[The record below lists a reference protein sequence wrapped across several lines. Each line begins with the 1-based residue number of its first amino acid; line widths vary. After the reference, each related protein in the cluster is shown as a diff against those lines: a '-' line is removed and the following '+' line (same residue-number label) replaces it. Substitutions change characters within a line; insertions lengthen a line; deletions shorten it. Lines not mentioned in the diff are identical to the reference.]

1 MKILTVDDDPFF
13 LEVLEAMLDSGGF
26 KDVTSAV
33 SAQQAAQII
42 SGAAQPFDCA
52 FIDMRMPEI
61 EGDYLCRWL
70 RRLPDY
76 HDASIVMLTASGKKE
91 DVQRAFMSGASD
103 YITKPVDATELLS
116 RTRQIA
122 LTGGGSTARSG
133 AMADTSG
140 VAEQREQ
147 TYFDAV
153 QIEGVK
159 RSVKLDALA
168 NYVAQLSR
176 SSENKLSVVTFHM
189 REGAELHRRC
199 TSEEFTRVLA
209 AAARAILAH
218 AQLPHPFIAYC
229 GSGVF
234 LIVSDTAAMSPD
246 QREAIEAAI
255 NDELRAKGLTDGAGR
270 AIKVTVAMMET
281 HRLGGRTEQQNVT
294 AMYRAIENAE
304 HETLSIRL
312 GLLST

>member
-70 RRLPDY
+70 RRLPEY

-122 LTGGGSTARSG
+122 LTGGASTAGAG
-133 AMADTSG
+133 AMADRSG

-147 TYFDAV
+147 NYFDPV

-199 TSEEFTRVLA
+199 TPEEFTRVLA

-270 AIKVTVAMMET
+270 AIKVTVAMMES

>member
-13 LEVLEAMLDSGGF
+13 LEILEAILDSGGF

-33 SAQQAAQII
+33 SAQEAAQIV
-42 SGAAQPFDCA
+42 SSAARPFDCA
-52 FIDMRMPEI
+52 FIDLRMPEI

-103 YITKPVDATELLS
+103 YITKPVDATELLA
-116 RTRQIA
+116 RARQIA
-122 LTGGGSTARSG
+122 LAGGGNGVRSG
-133 AMADTSG
+133 AMADG
-140 VAEQREQ
+140 AGAVDQRAP
-147 TYFDAV
+147 TYFDPIL
-153 QIEGVK
+153 IEGVK

-176 SSENKLSVVTFHM
+176 SSENKLSVVTFLM

-199 TSEEFTRVLA
+199 SPEAFTRVLA
-209 AAARAILAH
+209 ATARAILAH

-234 LIVSDTAAMSPD
+234 LIVSDAAAITVE
-246 QREAIEAAI
+246 QRQAIEAAI
-255 NDELRAKGLTDGAGR
+255 NDELSAKALADDDGR
-270 AIKVTVAMMET
+270 AIEVTVVMMESL
-281 HRLGGRTEQQNVT
+281 RLGGRTDQQNVT

-312 GLLST
+312 GLVSG